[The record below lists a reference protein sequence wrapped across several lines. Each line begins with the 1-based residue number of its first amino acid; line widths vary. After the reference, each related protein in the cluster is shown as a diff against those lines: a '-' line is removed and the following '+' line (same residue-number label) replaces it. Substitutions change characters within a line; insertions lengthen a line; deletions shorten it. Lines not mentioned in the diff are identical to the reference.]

1 MCVRDRSVDW
11 VSKMAAVVLKD
22 TLEKRG
28 KTAQS
33 WSKRS
38 VTLRQDALEYTHRFV
53 WKTAILD
60 LRDIVEVSEQ
70 YVSALC
76 VVCIYTLLL

>member
-1 MCVRDRSVDW
+1 
-11 VSKMAAVVLKD
+11 MAAVVLKD

-33 WSKRS
+33 WSKRN

-53 WKTAILD
+53 WKTASLD

-70 YVSALC
+70 YVC
-76 VVCIYTLLL
+76 VSVSVSVCVCVDFFCLISL